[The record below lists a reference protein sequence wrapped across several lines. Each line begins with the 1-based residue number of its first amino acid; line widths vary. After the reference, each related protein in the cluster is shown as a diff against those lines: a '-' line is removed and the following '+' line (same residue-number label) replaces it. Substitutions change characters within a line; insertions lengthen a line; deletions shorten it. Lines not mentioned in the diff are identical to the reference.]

1 MKSRKLRLSP
11 ILKKR
16 FKCLRSKFFS
26 QGVNVALQATAI
38 QSSTSTFVSGSG
50 ATFDASNAIDGD
62 DSTFS
67 HTRDS
72 SSWWEVDLGGLY
84 SVESIN
90 IKNRWCKNP
99 SDPDGCLCKLS
110 HATVSLVDGN
120 GALIASALTNNTC
133 GVLNVHLPDLNPSCT
148 INVPSSSPAS
158 ATSCLPITRKVKLH
172 QASTDKTVQIFELEV
187 FSSSTGTN
195 IAVGKTATQ
204 SSTFLTK
211 SGEYFDAFYAIDG
224 DTNTFSHTKDSNSWI
239 EVDLGNSFP
248 VNTITILNR
257 WCGNSNDPKGCLC
270 KLTGATL
277 SLIDDSE
284 TEITSTTIGDTCG
297 QSTLEYVFDPSPD
310 FCPTS
315 SVSFLSNRS
324 EHISILFYV
333 I

>member
-1 MKSRKLRLSP
+1 M
-11 ILKKR
+11 
-16 FKCLRSKFFS
+16 FEVQVFS

-38 QSSTSTFVSGSG
+38 QSSTFVSGSG
-50 ATFDASNAIDGD
+50 TSFGASNAIDGD
-62 DSTFS
+62 HSTFS
-67 HTRDS
+67 HTRDA
-72 SSWWEVDLGGLY
+72 SSWWEVDLGGSY
-84 SVESIN
+84 SVESVN

-99 SDPDGCLCKLS
+99 SDPSGCLCKLS

-120 GALIASALTNNTC
+120 GALVASASTNNTC
-133 GVLNVHLPDLNPSCT
+133 GMLNVHLPYLDPSCT
-148 INVPSSSPAS
+148 I
-158 ATSCLPITRKVKLH
+158 TSCLPITRKIKLH

-195 IAVGKTATQ
+195 VAVGKTATQ
-204 SSTFLTK
+204 SSTFVTK

-257 WCGNSNDPKGCLC
+257 WCGNFNDPKGCLC

-277 SLIDDSE
+277 SLIDDSD

-324 EHISILFYV
+324 EHISLLFYV